1 MFSNQHAFTGQSCVC
16 SSKLTA
22 ADSITQ
28 LLLTALTST
37 RLIDMRGAEG
47 GRGVGGHL
55 GKELRRKKVKQS
67 KECARVKEEER
78 VQVKKSGRKG

>member
-47 GRGVGGHL
+47 GRGVGGAL
-55 GKELRRKKVKQS
+55 GE
-67 KECARVKEEER
+67 RVEEE
-78 VQVKKSGRKG
+78 KSETE